1 MVKPKILYFSLL
13 SFAILSAFSSC
24 SSSESGA
31 PNAQQQQAR
40 PFPVVE
46 VSARDI
52 ESYDEYPTEITG
64 KNDNQL
70 RPKIS
75 GYITKVLVDEGD
87 KVSKG
92 QVLFR
97 LETNILSQN
106 ASAAEASVEA
116 AKSNVTSAQV
126 EVDKLI
132 PLVEKNIIS
141 NVQLETA
148 KARLMQAK
156 AQLLQAEAS
165 YKSLVEN
172 IDFAV
177 VRSPINGIVGRI
189 NYREGSLVSPQDPK
203 PLTIVSDINTLYAY
217 YTLNEKQY
225 ISLFKNIK
233 GNSINDKLKGLPK
246 VNLRLA
252 DGSIYDEKGTITSSS
267 GQIDKNTGT
276 IELRVDFKNN
286 GLLSSGNTGVIL
298 VPKTY
303 KNALVIPESSTYE
316 QQGKVY
322 AYKVFDNDSI
332 YADIVTPLDRV
343 NNLILID
350 KGLNKGDKILA
361 KGILNAQ
368 NGMKITP
375 QVLPLDSIIDFKTIF

>member
-97 LETNILSQN
+97 LETNMLSQN
-106 ASAAEASVEA
+106 ANAAEASVEA

-126 EVDKLI
+126 
-132 PLVEKNIIS
+132 
-141 NVQLETA
+141 
-148 KARLMQAK
+148 
-156 AQLLQAEAS
+156 
-165 YKSLVEN
+165 
-172 IDFAV
+172 
-177 VRSPINGIVGRI
+177 
-189 NYREGSLVSPQDPK
+189 GS
-203 PLTIVSDINTLYAY
+203 
-217 YTLNEKQY
+217 E
-225 ISLFKNIK
+225 
-233 GNSINDKLKGLPK
+233 
-246 VNLRLA
+246 
-252 DGSIYDEKGTITSSS
+252 
-267 GQIDKNTGT
+267 
-276 IELRVDFKNN
+276 
-286 GLLSSGNTGVIL
+286 
-298 VPKTY
+298 
-303 KNALVIPESSTYE
+303 
-316 QQGKVY
+316 
-322 AYKVFDNDSI
+322 
-332 YADIVTPLDRV
+332 
-343 NNLILID
+343 
-350 KGLNKGDKILA
+350 
-361 KGILNAQ
+361 
-368 NGMKITP
+368 
-375 QVLPLDSIIDFKTIF
+375 